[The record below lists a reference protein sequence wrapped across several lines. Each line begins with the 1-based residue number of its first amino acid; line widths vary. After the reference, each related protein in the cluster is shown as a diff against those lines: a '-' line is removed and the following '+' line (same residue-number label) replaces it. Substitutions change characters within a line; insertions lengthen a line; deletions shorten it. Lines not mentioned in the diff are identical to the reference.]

1 MGRHGVLLTVL
12 FALSVTLL
20 SVSYTFWELYK
31 VNKTQ
36 YIDSIYTKH
45 TVILQL
51 YREHVQKRTSPAM
64 FEANLAINKFHFIKK
79 PDAYKEVI
87 KQGKF
92 LKSESYQTTSSAF
105 LIPNQF
111 YINRINHEDV
121 VVSMIEY
128 KREIFFLIK
137 GDDSEALL
145 IDERLK
151 PYTPWDLFTA
161 YLSILAIIVM
171 SFMLIL
177 QRLRPLRRL
186 QAKIARFGAG
196 NMQVRFKTSGKDEIA
211 LVANEL
217 EATRLKINGLIE
229 SRTLFL
235 RNIMHELKTP
245 ITKGRIASQMLSD
258 PKQQQRF
265 IGIFERMEVLISEFA
280 LIEEVTSGS
289 QIEDASEYRLID
301 LIDGAIDMAMVEREV
316 VDVKVDAKV
325 KIRVD
330 YRLYATAIKNMIDN
344 AIKYSHDGHVSI
356 YMKNGE
362 IYFEN
367 LGEKLKHPLSYY
379 VEPFT
384 KDAPS
389 KNSFGLG
396 LYLVDSILK
405 SHKQILAYE
414 YIDGKSCFIFANE
427 V

>member
-1 MGRHGVLLTVL
+1 MRRHGVLLTVL
-12 FALSVTLL
+12 FALGVTLL

-64 FEANLAINKFHFIKK
+64 FEANLAINKFHFIDNDKAHK
-79 PDAYKEVI
+79 TVVT
-87 KQGKF
+87 QGKL
-92 LKSESYQTTSSAF
+92 LKSESYQTSAKQF
-105 LIPNQF
+105 LIPNQL
-111 YINRINHEDV
+111 YINRINREDV
-121 VVSMIEY
+121 IVSMIEY
-128 KREIFFLIK
+128 QRDIFFLIR
-137 GDDSEALL
+137 GDDKEALL

-151 PYTPWDLFTA
+151 PYTPWNLFSA
-161 YLSILAIIVM
+161 YLTILSIIIV
-171 SFMLIL
+171 SFILIL

-186 QAKIARFGAG
+186 QTKIARYGAG
-196 NMQVRFKTSGKDEIA
+196 NMGVRFKMRGEDEIA
-211 LVANEL
+211 LIANEL
-217 EATRLKINGLIE
+217 EATRLKINALIE

-245 ITKGRIASQMLSD
+245 ITKGRIASQMLTV

-265 IGIFERMEVLISEFA
+265 NGIFERMEVLISEFA

-301 LIDGAIDMAMVEREV
+301 VIDGAIDMALVEREV
-316 VDVKVDAKV
+316 VHVEVDAAV
-325 KIRVD
+325 KIEVD
-330 YRLYATAIKNMIDN
+330 FRLYATAIKNMIDN
-344 AIKYSHDGHVSI
+344 AIKYSPNGEVRI
-356 YMKNGE
+356 FMKEDE

-367 LGEKLKHPLSYY
+367 VGEKLQHPLAYY

-384 KDAPS
+384 KDQPS

-405 SHKQILAYE
+405 SHGQVLAYE
-414 YIDGKSCFIFANE
+414 YVDGKSCFIFAQDI
-427 V
+427 

>member
-1 MGRHGVLLTVL
+1 MRQHGVLLTVL

-45 TVILQL
+45 TIILQL
-51 YREHVQKRTSPAM
+51 YRTHIQKRTSPAM
-64 FEANLAINKFHFIKK
+64 FEANLAINKFHFINNL
-79 PDAYKEVI
+79 KEHDKVI
-87 KQGKF
+87 KKGKF
-92 LKSESYQTTSSAF
+92 LKSDSYQTSTKQF
-105 LIPNQF
+105 LIPNEL
-111 YINRINHEDV
+111 YMNRTRTDI

-128 KREIFFLIK
+128 QREIFFLIK
-137 GDDSEALL
+137 GNNQEALL

-151 PYTPWDLFTA
+151 PYAPVNLFTA
-161 YLSILAIIVM
+161 YLTILSIIIV
-171 SFMLIL
+171 SFILIL

-186 QAKIARFGAG
+186 QTKIARFGAG
-196 NMQVRFKTSGKDEIA
+196 NMNVRFKMNGHDEIA

-217 EATRLKINGLIE
+217 ESTRLKINALIE

-245 ITKGRIASQMLSD
+245 ITKGRIASQMLVD

-289 QIEDASEYRLID
+289 QLENASEYRLID
-301 LIDGAIDMAMVEREV
+301 LIDGAIDMALVEREIV
-316 VDVKVDAKV
+316 HVNVDCAVKL
-325 KIRVD
+325 RVD

-344 AIKYSHDGHVSI
+344 AIKYSPDGEVNI
-356 YMKNGE
+356 FMKNDE

-367 LGEKLKHPLSYY
+367 RGDKLKQPLSYY

-405 SHKQILAYE
+405 SHAQVLAYE
-414 YIDGKSCFIFANE
+414 YNDGKSCFIFTNE
-427 V
+427 L